1 MTSNIPDTT
10 KEIVVSSSPFNAP
23 TNGWITGYMYAD
35 WATSSIL
42 GFVHLNNKIVAN
54 HTHAGGDKGKAS
66 TVSSLTRVGAGQT
79 IAFDNLVTQVRFYP
93 DKESFRTCIKY

>member
-1 MTSNIPDTT
+1 
-10 KEIVVSSSPFNAP
+10 
-23 TNGWITGYMYAD
+23 MYAD